1 MLGEELPLE
10 RLQFGSRELGLA
22 MSHVLAG
29 RLVYVS
35 GGRGKTPLLRA
46 LSLSLY
52 KAGFSPL
59 YVKLEWVRYGWGVS
73 EYIEGYY
80 EHHLKLTGFPAFRD
94 YDVVLMDDGELLAYY
109 PNIYANLLRD
119 VGGKVRAVAARADS
133 LDALERTLGS
143 GVVISLGEG
152 SGERL
157 KLPLGLTSIGRKV
170 EIEII

>member
-10 RLQFGSRELGLA
+10 DLPLGSRELDLA

-52 KAGFSPL
+52 KAGFNPL
-59 YVKLEWVRYGWGVS
+59 YLKLEWARYGWGAA
-73 EYIEGYY
+73 EYVERYY
-80 EHHLKLTGFPAFRD
+80 ERHFKLVGFPAPRD
-94 YDVVLMDDGELLAYY
+94 YDVVLIDDGELLAYY
-109 PNIYANLLRD
+109 PNLYARLLRD
-119 VGGKVRAVAARADS
+119 VEGKVRAVAARADS
-133 LDALERTLGS
+133 LDALERVFGS
-143 GVVISLGEG
+143 GVVVDLGEG
-152 SGERL
+152 SGSRP
-157 KLPLGLTSIGRKV
+157 KLPLGLTSLGRRV